1 MVRRKLCRREGL
13 FGPSLTKSS
22 HMCSHAHTHRGTR
35 THRSTFQLSNGLGSG
50 SRTLQCSPLLVKPQT
65 KFLDSDSL
73 SNTCTM
79 SSRA

>member
-1 MVRRKLCRREGL
+1 MQEGGAVWAL
-13 FGPSLTKSS
+13 AHKEAHTCV
-22 HMCSHAHTHRGTR
+22 HMCTHTEAH
-35 THRSTFQLSNGLGSG
+35 THRSTFQLSDGGGSG

-65 KFLDSDSL
+65 KLLDSGSL